1 MPPGG
6 YDRIMPL
13 DPFFADRLRS
23 DRRHWFRQ
31 ATQRLKSRLGWPWFM
46 RPAADEGVRSATSAE
61 KDRARRGAREDTR
74 EAIRAHEPHPSQKR
88 AVHRRQARAW
98 DRKELAR
105 SGTPG
110 PKVRAEEHVVPVD
123 GYPDVRVR
131 VYYPADAWDIAAEGP
146 IPACLM
152 FFGGAFRIGGID
164 YATTDAA
171 NRRRAADAR
180 VAIVAVD
187 YALAPEHKF
196 PTPVEQ
202 GVAALRWLF
211 DRATALGID
220 RERIAVGGTSAG
232 GNIAAAVALGNRD
245 RDGLPIRLQLLE
257 VPVVDLT
264 GRHID
269 FAASRAL
276 GIPMPIMARELISVS
291 RTYLPHRRDAKNPLA
306 SPILA
311 ASLAGLP
318 PAAIFT
324 AEYDP
329 LRGEGAAYAAALR
342 AAGVEATAVQY
353 QGMVHDGA
361 IYTAVV
367 PTARRWQADVVT
379 ALRSLHA

>member
-1 MPPGG
+1 
-6 YDRIMPL
+6 MPL
-13 DPFFADRLRS
+13 DPFFAERVRS

-46 RPAADEGVRSATSAE
+46 RPSAEEGVRAVSSAE
-61 KDRARRGAREDTR
+61 KDRARRAAREDTR

-88 AVHRRQARAW
+88 AVHRRQAKAW

-110 PKVRAEEHVVPVD
+110 PKVRAVEHVIPGD
-123 GYPDVRVR
+123 GFPDVRVR
-131 VYYPADAWDIAAEGP
+131 VYYPTADWDIEAEAP
-146 IPACLM
+146 IPGCLT

-171 NRRRAADAR
+171 NRRRAAEAR
-180 VAIVAVD
+180 VAMVAVD
-187 YALAPEHKF
+187 YALAPEHRF

-220 RERIAVGGTSAG
+220 RERIALAGTSAG
-232 GNIAAAVALGNRD
+232 GNIAAAVAIANRD
-245 RDGLPIRLQLLE
+245 RDGFPVRLQLLE

-276 GIPMPIMARELISVS
+276 GVPMPIMARELISVA

-311 ASLAGLP
+311 PSLAGLP
-318 PAAIFT
+318 PAAVFT

-329 LRGEGAAYAAALR
+329 LRGEGSAYAAALR
-342 AAGVEATAVQY
+342 DAGVEATAVQY

-361 IYTAVV
+361 TYTGVV
-367 PTARRWQADVVT
+367 ATARRWHADVVT
-379 ALRSLHA
+379 VLRSLHD

>member
-1 MPPGG
+1 
-6 YDRIMPL
+6 MPL
-13 DPFFADRLRS
+13 DPFFAERLRN

-31 ATQRLKSRLGWPWFM
+31 AAKRLKSRLGWPWFM
-46 RPAADEGVRSATSAE
+46 RPAADEGVRSVTGAE
-61 KDRARRGAREDTR
+61 KERARRGAREDTR

-88 AVHRRQARAW
+88 AVHRRQAKAW

-105 SGTPG
+105 SGSPA
-110 PKVRAEEHVVPVD
+110 PQVRMVDHVVPVE

-131 VYYPADAWDIAAEGP
+131 VYYPTAEWDVEVEPA
-146 IPACLM
+146 IPACLT

-171 NRRRAADAR
+171 NRRRAADAG
-180 VAIVAVD
+180 VAMVAVD
-187 YALAPEHKF
+187 YALAPEHRF

-211 DRATALGID
+211 DRATGLGID

-232 GNIAAAVALGNRD
+232 GNIAAAVALANRD
-245 RDGLPIRLQLLE
+245 RDGLPIRLQVLE

-269 FAASRAL
+269 FTASRAL
-276 GIPMPIMARELISVS
+276 RIPTIVMARELISVA
-291 RTYLPHRRDAKNPLA
+291 RTYLPHRRDARNPLA

-311 ASLAGLP
+311 PSLAGLP
-318 PAAIFT
+318 PAAVFT

-342 AAGVEATAVQY
+342 EAGVEATAVQY

-361 IYTAVV
+361 IYTGVV
-367 PTARRWQADVVT
+367 ATARRWHADVVT
-379 ALRSLHA
+379 TLRTLRS